1 MLSPDGVPT
10 APVATRM
17 IPPRSRMGPLT
28 EEELARALGASS
40 QVREYATAVDRESA
54 REMLAARL
62 TAEAGGA
69 EPAGAPTPARAMRGS
84 KEPPTPL
91 ETILRSPV
99 TRTVAGVVARGLLGA
114 LLGPPPRR
122 RRRYY

>member
-1 MLSPDGVPT
+1 
-10 APVATRM
+10 
-17 IPPRSRMGPLT
+17 
-28 EEELARALGASS
+28 
-40 QVREYATAVDRESA
+40 
-54 REMLAARL
+54 MLAARI
-62 TAEAGGA
+62 TAEGGSGESA
-69 EPAGAPTPARAMRGS
+69 EAPMPARAMRGG